1 MSGQTEESPVPG
13 PGTGATTS
21 ATASTAAA
29 SATSTTAAVPAV
41 PGTAIPSPAVPPDA
55 ATVRSVQSAPPVN
68 GAPVGRAESAVRSTA
83 ATGPGTV
90 LGNRYRLVLRVG
102 SDLSAGAEF
111 WRAEDTIL
119 QRDVGVT
126 VLRRLP
132 ADEADEDPEG
142 TARAGEMIVRALRSG
157 GFEHAGCARLLD
169 VLAAGSPGVPSDVLG
184 AAVTEWVAE
193 HSLTEAVAGGL
204 IKPLR
209 AARMVQQLAS
219 AAEEA
224 HGRGLVLGTD
234 HPQRI
239 RVTRDGR
246 AQVAFVLPRPGL
258 TPEDDVRGLGAVLY
272 TLLTSRWPLSGSDAA
287 RAGLPSPERDEHG
300 APVPP
305 SALRPGVPV
314 ELDAVCTA
322 ALGSHAAGPAVGR
335 VHTAAAVKQ
344 MIGEVVLEDDRAA
357 IFPPEH
363 DGVPAEPGDVW
374 QNKTRRVAPQDPDRR
389 RKLLIG
395 LGVLGAGVLVVL
407 GYLGVQLGS
416 MFGES
421 SGPAIV
427 VGDNAAGAPAPTAPG
442 GPAASVAVSGVS
454 LEVYDRTGDRDN
466 AVDVERAVDG
476 NPTTSW
482 STFTYKQQLPAL
494 KPGVGLMASFASVE
508 QLSRISVQ
516 SPSAGTVVEIRSAPS
531 ADADLEDTQLLTR
544 QTLTAGTSTIS
555 LADSQPTQHVLVW
568 ITKLGGGGDTNVS
581 QIDELTFYRAGL

>member
-1 MSGQTEESPVPG
+1 MSGQTEEKPVPG
-13 PGTGATTS
+13 PGTGA
-21 ATASTAAA
+21 AAA
-29 SATSTTAAVPAV
+29 AAPVAAAPVAGATPEV
-41 PGTAIPSPAVPPDA
+41 PGTAIPSPAGPSDA
-55 ATVRSVQSAPPVN
+55 ATVRSVQSAPPVTA
-68 GAPVGRAESAVRSTA
+68 APLARGGAVRSTA

-157 GFEHAGCARLLD
+157 GFEHPGCARLLD

-209 AARMVQQLAS
+209 AARMVQQLA
-219 AAEEA
+219 AAADEA

-239 RVTRDGR
+239 RVTGDGR

-305 SALRPGVPV
+305 SALRPGIPV

-322 ALGSHAAGPAVGR
+322 ALGAHGAGPVVGR
-335 VHTAAAVKQ
+335 VHTAAAVHR

-357 IFPPEH
+357 LFPPEH
-363 DGVPAEPGDVW
+363 DGVGAEPGDVW
-374 QNKTRRVAPQDPDRR
+374 QAKTRKAAPQDPDRR

-407 GYLGVQLGS
+407 GYLGVQLGA
-416 MFGES
+416 MFGEPNA
-421 SGPAIV
+421 PAIV
-427 VGDNAAGAPAPTAPG
+427 VGDSAAAGAPAPTAPG
-442 GPAASVAVSGVS
+442 GPAVSVAVSGVS

-466 AVDVERAVDG
+466 ASDVERAVDG
-476 NPTTSW
+476 DPATSW
-482 STFTYKQQLPAL
+482 ATFTYKQQLPAL

-508 QLSRISVQ
+508 QLSRLTVR

-531 ADADLEDTQLLTR
+531 VDADLDETQLLTTE
-544 QTLTAGTSTIS
+544 TLGSGSTTIS

-568 ITKLGGGGDTNVS
+568 ITKLGGGGDANVS
-581 QIDELTFYRAGL
+581 QIDELTFYRAGV

>member
-1 MSGQTEESPVPG
+1 MPGSGIGAAAAAPAAAAP
-13 PGTGATTS
+13 ATT
-21 ATASTAAA
+21 
-29 SATSTTAAVPAV
+29 AVPEV
-41 PGTAIPSPAVPPDA
+41 PGTAIPSPSIPPDV

-68 GAPVGRAESAVRSTA
+68 GTPVGQGAVRSTA

-157 GFEHAGCARLLD
+157 GFEHPGCARLLD

-184 AAVTEWVAE
+184 AAVTEWVAD

-287 RAGLPSPERDEHG
+287 RAGLPSPERDEQG

-322 ALGSHAAGPAVGR
+322 ALGSHAAAGPAVGR
-335 VHTAAAVKQ
+335 VHTAAAVNR
-344 MIGEVVLEDDRAA
+344 MIGEVVLEDDRGA

-374 QNKTRRVAPQDPDRR
+374 QNKTRRAAPQEPDRR

-395 LGVLGAGVLVVL
+395 LCVLGAGVLVVL
-407 GYLGVQLGS
+407 GYLGVQLGA

-427 VGDNAAGAPAPTAPG
+427 VGDNAAGAPPPTTPG

-466 AVDVERAVDG
+466 AVDVGRAVDG
-476 NPTTSW
+476 DPATSW

-508 QLSRISVQ
+508 QLSRITVQ

-531 ADADLEDTQLLTR
+531 ADADLSETQLLTT
-544 QTLTAGTSTIS
+544 QTLASGTTTIS

-568 ITKLGGGGDTNVS
+568 ITKLSGGGDANVT
-581 QIDELTFYRAGL
+581 QVDELTFYRAGL

>member
-1 MSGQTEESPVPG
+1 MSGQTEETPVPG
-13 PGTGATTS
+13 SGTG
-21 ATASTAAA
+21 TAAA
-29 SATSTTAAVPAV
+29 APVAAVPEV
-41 PGTAIPSPAVPPDA
+41 PGTTIPSPAGPPDTA
-55 ATVRSVQSAPPVN
+55 AVRASRSAPPVN
-68 GAPVGRAESAVRSTA
+68 GTSVARGGSAVRSTA

-157 GFEHAGCARLLD
+157 GFEHPGCARLLD

-184 AAVTEWVAE
+184 AAVTEWVAD

-209 AARMVQQLAS
+209 AARMVQQLAA

-239 RVTRDGR
+239 RVTGDGR

-322 ALGSHAAGPAVGR
+322 ALGAHGAGPVVGR
-335 VHTAAAVKQ
+335 VHTAAAVHR
-344 MIGEVVLEDDRAA
+344 MIGEVVREDDRAA

-374 QNKTRRVAPQDPDRR
+374 QAKTRRAAPQPPDRR

-407 GYLGVQLGS
+407 GYLGVQVGA

-421 SGPAIV
+421 RGPAIV
-427 VGDNAAGAPAPTAPG
+427 VGDNAAAGAPVPTTPG

-466 AVDVERAVDG
+466 PADVERAVDG
-476 NPTTSW
+476 DPATSW

-508 QLSRISVQ
+508 QLSRLSVR

-531 ADADLEDTQLLTR
+531 ADAELGETQLLAT
-544 QTLTAGTSTIS
+544 QTLGAGTTTIS

-568 ITKLGGGGDTNVS
+568 ITKLSGGGDANVS